1 MYRKIKSFLKIVD
14 HRINNIYLEFLS
26 KVDNFGYIKSQ
37 NLENPRSK
45 IIFYSVCLWGE
56 EYIDLFNDVLI
67 PSLLQK
73 DNIPKLKKYGFDQ
86 KIFIFTKNNEYPLTK
101 KNELKLNKYLTF
113 EVVKN
118 DINKDFIDP
127 KIYLKNSL
135 ITFIE
140 KSLENDAYSFVL
152 TPDHVYGNNSIY
164 NLFIS
169 SYHNETGVACIGARI
184 NWKKSHQFLKKFFKE
199 KKTLENQKL
208 IAFTFKN
215 LHQVMKK
222 SINIK
227 SNHMGCKII
236 PIDNKNYLVTQSRV
250 NICVVKFKK
259 SDLIFFK
266 SIEDYN
272 NIDFFWPRL
281 LIKEGRYKF
290 IGDSEFIFYSEL
302 TKESLKFEKN
312 IKKNDIHNLYG
323 KRKRL
328 INHIV
333 NETYYS
339 LWKIKN

>member
-1 MYRKIKSFLKIVD
+1 MFRKFKSFLKIVN
-14 HRINNIYLEFLS
+14 HRKNNIYIKFLS
-26 KVDNFGYIKSQ
+26 KIDNFGYIKSK

-45 IIFYSVCLWGE
+45 IIFYSVCLWGK

-73 DNIPKLKKYGFDQ
+73 DNIPKLKKYGFNQ

-101 KNELKLNKYLTF
+101 NNELKLNKYLTF

-118 DINKDFIDP
+118 HINKDFIDP

-135 ITFIE
+135 ITFTE
-140 KSLENDAYSFVL
+140 KSLLKNAYSFIL
-152 TPDHVYGNNSIY
+152 TPDHVYGNKSIY

-169 SYHNETGVACIGARI
+169 SYHNEAGVACIGARI
-184 NWKKSHQFLKKFFKE
+184 NWKKSHQFFKKIFKE
-199 KKTLENQKL
+199 KKTLENQNL

-215 LHQVMKK
+215 LHPVMKK
-222 SINIK
+222 TINIK
-227 SNHMGCKII
+227 SNHTGTKII
-236 PIDNKNYLVTQSRV
+236 PIDDKNYLVSQSRV
-250 NICVVKFKK
+250 NVCVVKFKK

-266 SIEDYN
+266 SIQDYN

-290 IGDSEFIFYSEL
+290 IGNSEFIFYSEL
-302 TKESLKFEKN
+302 TRESLKFEKN
-312 IKKNDIHNLYG
+312 LKKNDIHNLYG
-323 KRKRL
+323 KNKRL

-333 NETYYS
+333 NETHYS